1 MTLTLSHTGSGK
13 YTDGWR
19 AYDSAVILS
28 PRKGAAVH
36 LASIDGTFTTCEANV
51 FTAEHR
57 MWVGGIDQVT
67 CKRCL
72 KAMESAGPAAVAV
85 GDRYQPVH
93 IETGE
98 SGGEWRVWDNHTGA
112 YLKTEGGDTMI
123 QDTEDRSVSLSHLM
137 NERVGWPKDANTP
150 APVTMEHRGCHVC
163 GKTTIRTAWH
173 CVKSTSGED
182 VRAHDKCVPA
192 ETRVIEYGSDPTMGG
207 SKFGPVV
214 LDSDKVVSAVATSKV
229 YRALLTETRM
239 SHEVWM
245 SLPNDSAEAFRA
257 AGIATLG
264 DISELNTATLKA
276 ADWSELFGNFHT
288 NTPETALEGTVNESE
303 TVPAILAQTGPNPA
317 AGDAVSDS
325 PRYSAA
331 NTGDHNVYGVY
342 DNETGEW
349 QTRVGESYEMATER
363 ADAMNERDA
372 WCKSVTIAPCMW
384 NRAGR
389 EESQATYTSEADGST
404 LTFPGMFPVAHMPG
418 KVISGLMVTTKCGLD
433 TWDDEMANALVTA
446 YNGSNCAECRKAYEA
461 TAPAF
466 QPVTSTYKGKTA
478 EEWRQMAAA
487 SRKRSYDSY
496 QNCDTDGFVSQWGG
510 DLMARE
516 YDLSA
521 QLAETNGAMETVALF
536 DLDGN
541 LVDARHGWGKFGEYW
556 MLLDSNGVKVGFF
569 SPSQAKD
576 TDKRVA
582 TDRRKG
588 YYVGRATVRAIAK
601 IQGSGTG
608 LSGATSCYATITPY
622 SALRTAETVISIT
635 DNGQ

>member
-1 MTLTLSHTGSGK
+1 MALTLSHTGTGK

-57 MWVGGIDQVT
+57 LWVGGIDQVT

-112 YLKTEGGDTMI
+112 YLKTEGGVTMI

-207 SKFGPVV
+207 TKFGPVV

-245 SLPNDSAEAFRA
+245 SLPNDSAESFRA

-325 PRYSAA
+325 PRYMVDQPTSAD
-331 NTGDHNVYGVY
+331 TYSVY
-342 DNETGEW
+342 DTKSDVWAGTGED
-349 QTRVGESYEMATER
+349 TYAEASRK
-363 ADAMNERDA
+363 ADAMNETAAYRLSQGWDQRP
-372 WCKSVTIAPCMW
+372 VAP
-384 NRAGR
+384 
-389 EESQATYTSEADGST
+389 
-404 LTFPGMFPVAHMPG
+404 MFPTAHMPG

-466 QPVTSTYKGKTA
+466 QPVTPTYKGKTA